1 MSNSLADAMIKSPK
15 RLKTSNNVT
24 DQAVNNNSNAVQ
36 NPFQISFR
44 DLLELDEEGEQALL
58 KEILSD
64 DMQIPQE
71 IQVCNNPVAISN
83 SVTSTVNPVAM
94 HNEGPRMVFNNS
106 NVTINFNISK

>member
-1 MSNSLADAMIKSPK
+1 MIKSLK

-36 NPFQISFR
+36 NPFQMSFR
-44 DLLELDEEGEQALL
+44 DLLELDEEGEQVLL

-64 DMQIPQE
+64 GMQIPQE
-71 IQVCNNPVAISN
+71 KQVCNNPVAISN

-94 HNEGPRMVFNNS
+94 HNLGPRMVFNNS